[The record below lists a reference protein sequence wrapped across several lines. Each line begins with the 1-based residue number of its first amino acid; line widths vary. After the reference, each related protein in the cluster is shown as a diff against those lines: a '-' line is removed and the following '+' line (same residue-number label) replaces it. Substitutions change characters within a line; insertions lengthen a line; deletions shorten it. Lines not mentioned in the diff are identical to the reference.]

1 MKKLKAL
8 FLFLLCTLSISI
20 QAYENDFALKVG
32 VAYSYTSLSE
42 VEIIHNIPLGFGLSS
57 HIGYRFTRWETNFS
71 SYLNFSKLKGMEVE
85 ANGSEINGDGN
96 FQSVTFGPTVRYY
109 YIDHPTKYGVPYIVG
124 GGQMAMQ
131 TMSFGVNTRVN
142 GGHFNELHKLTFEG
156 YGVLLGAG
164 LDKNK
169 KEKRN
174 YFTELVYVT
183 NMSRKTS
190 EVGGTNTQ
198 VELIT
203 TEHSKRKVFEHTI
216 FLCVGM
222 TLF

>member
-1 MKKLKAL
+1 MKKMKTFF
-8 FLFLLCTLSISI
+8 FLFLSSFSLHTY
-20 QAYENDFALKVG
+20 AYENDFALKVG
-32 VAYSYTSLSE
+32 VAYSYTALSDVE
-42 VEIIHNIPLGFGLSS
+42 VIHNIPLGFGLSS
-57 HIGYRFTRWETNFS
+57 HVGYRFTRWETNIS

-109 YIDHPTKYGVPYIVG
+109 YIDHPTKYGVPYVLG
-124 GGQMAMQ
+124 GAQMAMQ
-131 TMSFGVNTRVN
+131 TMSFGVNTYIN
-142 GGHFNELHKLTFEG
+142 GGSFDELHKLTFEG
-156 YGVLLGAG
+156 YGLLLGLG

-169 KEKRN
+169 KDKRN
-174 YFTELVYVT
+174 YFTEFVYIT

-190 EVGGTNTQ
+190 EIGGTNTQ

-203 TEHSKRKVFEHTI
+203 TEHSKRKVFEHTF
-216 FLCVGM
+216 FLSVGM